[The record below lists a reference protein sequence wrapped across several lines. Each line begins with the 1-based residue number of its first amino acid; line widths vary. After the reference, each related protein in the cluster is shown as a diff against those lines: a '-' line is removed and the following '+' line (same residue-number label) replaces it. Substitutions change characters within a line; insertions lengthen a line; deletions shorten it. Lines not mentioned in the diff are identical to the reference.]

1 MSTDFHFPLLGAL
14 RTYLNQVHSFSI
26 TSLFCILMELDPLEI
41 RILLIAHLYLFEMRE
56 RSKTKR
62 RKGECVC
69 KNKD

>member
-1 MSTDFHFPLLGAL
+1 MSTDFYFPLLGAL
-14 RTYLNQVHSFSI
+14 RTYLNQVHSWYHFTI
-26 TSLFCILMELDPLEI
+26 LLLMELDPLEI